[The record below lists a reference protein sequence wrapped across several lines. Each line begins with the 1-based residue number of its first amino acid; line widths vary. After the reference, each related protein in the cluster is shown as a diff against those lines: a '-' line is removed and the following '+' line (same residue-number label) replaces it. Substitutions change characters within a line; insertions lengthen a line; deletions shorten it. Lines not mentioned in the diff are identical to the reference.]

1 MQYKKHSIAQ
11 SLRSNERGNTKEKI
25 DLKFQID
32 VNIYTVQMNV
42 MALFVIIEGKINF
55 SFGFGNTDYQTN
67 KLQNVHALHCKIVL
81 YIVP

>member
-1 MQYKKHSIAQ
+1 M
-11 SLRSNERGNTKEKI
+11 RGEIQKEKF

-55 SFGFGNTDYQTN
+55 ILGFGNTDYLTN
-67 KLQNVHALHCKIVL
+67 KLQNVHALHCTIVL